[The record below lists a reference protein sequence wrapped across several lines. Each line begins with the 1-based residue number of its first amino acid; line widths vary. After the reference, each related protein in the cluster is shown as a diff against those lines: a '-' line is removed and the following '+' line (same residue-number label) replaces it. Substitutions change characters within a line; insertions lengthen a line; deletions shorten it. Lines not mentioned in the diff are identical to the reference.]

1 MRGRHFLFLHILV
14 LLFVMFSSGVFAED
28 DGTLVFKGKPTENEL
43 NNDDMYTNPS
53 KDTVQTL
60 IQWSNSCYHNV
71 QELLDESDFLTR
83 KREAAETAAYG
94 GLTWKSK
101 TKKVVAGAEQALTQN
116 YSGLLVTFVNELIDA
131 YGKIDREQQYALA
144 CKDVNA
150 HILKFNAALAQ
161 WKEMHDMATLVYNR
175 WSGSGIINY
184 LHGYKIY
191 TPPSAIYPTWDCK
204 GNGILSKPCNDTFD
218 NPYAARDT
226 HGIKCGGEKDPN
238 PNVGGCSFYY
248 YNCQDNYDAK
258 RVEHGVKYCNK
269 YISWWPPLS
278 LPKRVGICGA
288 PYRDCQFSTSRK
300 GVHSYYPVESTANG
314 KRYISGYSAKDT
326 GFPDYGKSYHSDS
339 TTPPSAQDGKPLVHG
354 ANGVGVDA
362 VIPDVTPN
370 CRTCLDGSDN
380 CPNASSHESS
390 SASASPG
397 LSPSDG
403 SDDPQV
409 SAGDTHNARLITSKP
424 YYWVYWYVLA
434 SGETVENSTPV
445 ETDEG
450 YSTEE
455 RKTEASLSYTFP
467 DDATSGVYTIVAV
480 SKRYEDTSTGSTRS
494 YTVTVE

>member
-1 MRGRHFLFLHILV
+1 
-14 LLFVMFSSGVFAED
+14 MFSSGVFAED
-28 DGTLVFKGKPTENEL
+28 DGTLVFEDKPTENEL
-43 NNDDMYTNPS
+43 NNNAMYTTPS
-53 KDTVQTL
+53 RDTVQTL

-131 YGKIDREQQYALA
+131 SGKIDREQQYALA

-184 LHGYKIY
+184 LHVYKIY

-238 PNVGGCSFYY
+238 PSVGGCSRYY

-258 RVEHGVKYCNK
+258 RVEHGVKYCNN

-326 GFPDYGKSYHSDS
+326 GFPDYGKSYHRGS

-362 VIPDVTPN
+362 VIPDATPN
-370 CRTCLDGSDN
+370 CNTCIGNSHNCPDCGQDGDSDN
-380 CPNASSHESS
+380 DDE
-390 SASASPG
+390 ASASPG
-397 LSPSDG
+397 LSPVSTTTITINGEVMLDKAPGDTVSVELVMPSDKG
-403 SDDPQV
+403 YSSITWYLAGPYTDS
-409 SAGDTHNARLITSKP
+409 SAGSQTSTTTSSSSDIETA
-424 YYWVYWYVLA
+424 A
-434 SGETVENSTPV
+434 SHSLTLP
-445 ETDEG
+445 TD
-450 YSTEE
+450 
-455 RKTEASLSYTFP
+455 AP
-467 DDATSGVYTIVAV
+467 AGVYTFTASISPHSSAADQEVYEYSFKIYV
-480 SKRYEDTSTGSTRS
+480 S
-494 YTVTVE
+494 